1 MIGRETFER
10 VRQEHLAELTE
21 LQRQGRKLV
30 GYFCIYAPVEV
41 IHATGAIP
49 VRLMKGGHAAETTGE
64 KFLRSDACSFC
75 SSCLG
80 NFELDPLY
88 RQVDAVVAVNT
99 CDMMRRL
106 PEAIETHF
114 NKPVY
119 QLYLPRT
126 SEPLPHRVAEFVRQ
140 LEELGSAV
148 AALTREGG
156 HDPKLADESRL
167 CPQVLAEAVAS
178 YNRLRGLLRQAHET
192 RRADNPLLSESAM
205 LDLAATAWFLGP
217 TKAESFIDSMLRIVW
232 ARPRHEGSRP
242 RLMLGG
248 SMLTEDDRWLLEMI
262 EERADVVTDILCTG
276 TRWFAEDVPAAEGHD
291 RNCQDNPL
299 CGFGRLHSHLSA
311 TLTGTDSRGNSG
323 SCPETQMHSLAEFY
337 YSRIPCMH
345 RRPNDALYEYAR
357 RQAREFRVAG
367 VVYKTLLYCDP
378 YNFEAKRL
386 KAALGLPMLHL
397 DTSYAQENREQVR
410 TRVEAFLEML

>member
-1 MIGRETFER
+1 MIDHETFER

-49 VRLMKGGHAAETTGE
+49 VRLMKGGHAAETAGE

-88 RQVDAVVAVNT
+88 QQVDAVVAVNT

-106 PEAIETHF
+106 PETIQVYF
-114 NKPVY
+114 KKPVY

-126 SEPLPHRVAEFVRQ
+126 SEPLPHRVAEFLRQ
-140 LEELGSAV
+140 LEELGSAM
-148 AALTREGG
+148 AALTGTRP
-156 HDPKLADESRL
+156 DDRL
-167 CPQVLAEAVAS
+167 VETVAS

-217 TKAESFIDSMLRIVW
+217 TKAESFIDSVLRIVW
-232 ARPRHEGSRP
+232 ARPRREGSRP

-262 EERADVVTDILCTG
+262 EERADIVTDILCTG
-276 TRWFAEDVPAAEGHD
+276 TRWFAEDVPAA
-291 RNCQDNPL
+291 
-299 CGFGRLHSHLSA
+299 GR
-311 TLTGTDSRGNSG
+311 
-323 SCPETQMHSLAEFY
+323 SLAEFY

-357 RQAREFRVAG
+357 RQANEFRVAG

-386 KAALGLPMLHL
+386 KTALGLPMLHL
-397 DTSYAQENREQVR
+397 DTSYSQENREQVR